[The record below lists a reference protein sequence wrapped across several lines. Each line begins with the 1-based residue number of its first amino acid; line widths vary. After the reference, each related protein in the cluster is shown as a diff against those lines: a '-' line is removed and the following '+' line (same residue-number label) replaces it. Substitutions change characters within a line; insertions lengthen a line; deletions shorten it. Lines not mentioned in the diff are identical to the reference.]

1 MQDGLTALTRA
12 AAQATAYETQIRARE
27 AESSADLQVELN
39 RWSEL
44 IARLEQAMK
53 Q

>member
-1 MQDGLTALTRA
+1 LQDMVIALTRE
-12 AAQATAYETQIRARE
+12 AAQAAAYETQIRARE
-27 AESSADLQVELN
+27 AESFADLQTELT